1 MPDTTGD
8 IAESHAVPALCANI
22 IGGKIHSEG
31 ERIPVICPE
40 TEEVVTHAVEADEE
54 TLDLAVTTA
63 GNAFEDGA
71 WSRAPMEHRQQVL
84 ERIADLI
91 EKHQE
96 ELAWL
101 ETLNIGSPIRQSE
114 TRHVT
119 RAVLNFRFFAEYI
132 SQASGDAYS
141 QQADYLTFV
150 TREPVGVAALIGP
163 WNAPI
168 ALTTMKIAG
177 AIAFGNSCVVK
188 PSEISPLTAFR
199 VTQLIHEAGVPDGVV
214 NLVNGRGATTGAAL
228 SSHNGI
234 DRLSFTGGTATGR
247 AIMAAA
253 GANLVPV
260 TLELGGKSANIIFD
274 DADYERALDGSLMGI
289 FSNNGQQCLA
299 GSRIL
304 VQRSIFDRFVAD
316 FVSRTKNL
324 RIGSSFD
331 RRTEIG
337 PLATKSHFERV
348 LSFTDLAREEG
359 CEILTGGGRVEG
371 FSKGYF
377 FEPTVAVTP
386 RNDLRICQEEIF
398 GPFATIQV
406 FDTAEEAWRI
416 ANESEFGLVSYVWTS
431 SLDNATAA
439 HKAIKAGIVLIN
451 TPIVRELRAPFGG
464 FKESGV
470 GAEGGAACEA
480 FYTEQKTTVIP
491 VAKPPLAKLGSDAS

>member
-8 IAESHAVPALCANI
+8 IAASHKIPALCGNI
-22 IGGKIHSEG
+22 IGGETYTQG
-31 ERIPVICPE
+31 DQIPVICPE
-40 TEEVVTHAVEADEE
+40 TEEVVTHAVEADDE
-54 TLDLAVTTA
+54 TLDLAIRTA
-63 GNAFEDGA
+63 QETFEQGE
-71 WSRAPMEHRQQVL
+71 WSKASSDHRQKVL
-84 ERIADLI
+84 FRIADLI

-101 ETLNIGSPIRQSE
+101 ETLNIGAPIRQSE

-119 RAVLNFRFFAEYI
+119 RAVLNFRFFAEYC
-132 SQASGDAYS
+132 SQTSGDAYY
-141 QQADYLTFV
+141 QQPDYLTVV

-188 PSEISPLTAFR
+188 PSEFSPLTAFR
-199 VTQLIHEAGVPDGVV
+199 VTQLLLEAGLPEGVV
-214 NLVNGRGATTGAAL
+214 NLVNGRGGSTGAAL
-228 SSHNGI
+228 SSHDGI

-247 AIMAAA
+247 AIMSAA
-253 GANLVPV
+253 GKNLVPV

-274 DADYERALDGSLMGI
+274 DADYEQALDGSLLGI

-316 FVSRTKNL
+316 FVSRTNNL
-324 RIGSSFD
+324 RMGSSFD

-337 PLATKSHFERV
+337 PLATKSHFNRV
-348 LSFTDLAREEG
+348 LSFADLAREEG
-359 CEILTGGGRVEG
+359 CEILTGGRAADGY
-371 FSKGYF
+371 SSGYF

-406 FDTAEEAWRI
+406 FDTPEDAWRI
-416 ANESEFGLVSYVWTS
+416 ANESDFGLVSYVWTS
-431 SLDNATAA
+431 SLETATTA
-439 HKAIKAGIVLIN
+439 HKAIKAGMVLIN

-464 FKESGV
+464 FKDSGV
-470 GAEGGAACEA
+470 GSESGASCEA

-491 VAKPPLAKLGSDAS
+491 MAKPTLPKLGSEA